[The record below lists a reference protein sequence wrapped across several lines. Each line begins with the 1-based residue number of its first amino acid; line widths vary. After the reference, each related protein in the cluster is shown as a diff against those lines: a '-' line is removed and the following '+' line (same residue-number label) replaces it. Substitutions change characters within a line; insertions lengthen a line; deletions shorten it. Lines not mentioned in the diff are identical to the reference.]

1 MRINISIGFAVVV
14 VVLVLL
20 FSGAASAGIIIDNP
34 EVDYATIQEGIIYV
48 SPVAGDG
55 KEVINVINIS
65 NVSVSPTTVYKGA
78 TIEIA
83 ADVSAISGVT
93 YVIAEFKRDK
103 EEIRRIPLLNDRTGR
118 YRGRWHTFSVDRGI
132 YYIDIVATDR
142 DRREAE
148 LEDVAT
154 VEVIVD
160 AEGPTIS
167 NITVTPDSTIPGT
180 PVKIYAT
187 VSDPS
192 SLGMV
197 WAQIKL
203 QGCSRKI
210 PMVRSDGYYTATWH
224 TYFVDPGTYSIDITA
239 RDKKGNEEKVENAAA
254 VKIKSP
260 LDKNENKI
268 EDSLEWILGDKSK
281 SINIIVM
288 HDKKY
293 SSNRYAPFGEV
304 KASFDI
310 LNGCAIRTSTVN
322 LAAITNLSGVKMVY
336 EDKKVH
342 TFLDSALAEIKAN
355 EVVAGTGTGKRIRGE
370 GVTIAVIDTGIDA
383 NHECLDDLDDDPS
396 TNDPKVIA
404 FKDFVNG
411 RNECYDDNGHG
422 THCAAIAAGTGGGS
436 KYVGVAP
443 GAELVGVKALDSRG
457 SGYISD
463 VISGIEWCVQEKEKY
478 NIKVISLSLGAGINS
493 DGSTPLEE
501 ACDTAVDAGLVV
513 CVAAG
518 NIGPGNDTVGIPG
531 CAKKVITVGAVDD
544 NGKVASF
551 SSRGN
556 TSDER
561 LKPDICAVGVQV
573 TAAKANSDQ
582 GYTTLSGTSMA
593 TPEVAGAAA
602 LLFECNSSLSPSEI
616 KMILIE
622 TAEDKG
628 GTGPDKTY
636 GYGAL
641 DVESAVNMVLSKSGQ
656 GTSDKNKSVVTASN
670 TSNTSNTSNENVTV
684 IVTPAS
690 GSKGEGIKIS
700 AKISIYPRPVF
711 ATAYVHLHREEVK
724 EGEEKVFKVML
735 TDFDMDGAYN
745 GTWSTYSAEPG
756 TYYIDITVRSMEG
769 ENKEFKNAATVEILG
784 SSTSTW
790 KPKWYL

>member
-1 MRINISIGFAVVV
+1 VQISIRISIGFAFAA

-20 FSGAASAGIIIDNP
+20 FSGAASAGI
-34 EVDYATIQEGIIYV
+34 
-48 SPVAGDG
+48 
-55 KEVINVINIS
+55 NIS
-65 NVSVSPTTVYKGA
+65 NVSVSPTTAYKDT

-83 ADVSAISGVT
+83 ADV
-93 YVIAEFKRDK
+93 
-103 EEIRRIPLLNDRTGR
+103 
-118 YRGRWHTFSVDRGI
+118 
-132 YYIDIVATDR
+132 TDR
-142 DRREAE
+142 DRGVVE

-154 VEVIVD
+154 VEVIAD

-167 NITVTPDSTIPGT
+167 NITVTQDSTIPGT
-180 PVKIYAT
+180 RVKIYAN

-192 SLGMV
+192 GLGMV
-197 WAQIKL
+197 WAEIKL
-203 QGCSRKI
+203 QGYSRNI
-210 PMVRSDGYYTATWH
+210 PMVRSEGYYTATWH
-224 TYFVDPGTYSIDITA
+224 TYFVDPGTYSIVITA
-239 RDKKGNEEKVENAAA
+239 RDKKGNEKKVENAAA
-254 VKIKSP
+254 VKINNP
-260 LDKNENKI
+260 LDKNDNKI
-268 EDSLEWILGDKSK
+268 EDSLEWIPGDKSK
-281 SINIIVM
+281 SIDIIVM
-288 HDKKY
+288 HDEKY

-304 KASFDI
+304 KASFGI
-310 LNGCAIRTSTVN
+310 LNGCAIRTSAVN

-342 TFLDSALAEIKAN
+342 TFLDSALVEIKAN
-355 EVVAGTGTGKRIRGE
+355 EVVAGTGKRIRGD

-396 TNDPKVIA
+396 TDDPKVIA

-411 RNECYDDNGHG
+411 RDECYDDNGHG

-501 ACDTAVDAGLVV
+501 TCDTAVDAGLVM

-518 NIGPGNDTVGIPG
+518 NIGPGDDTVGIPG

-561 LKPDICAVGVQV
+561 LKPDICAVGVHV

-593 TPEVAGAAA
+593 TPEVAGAVA
-602 LLFECNSSLSPSEI
+602 LLFECNSSLSPPEI

-628 GTGPDKTY
+628 RTCPDKTY

-641 DVESAVNMVLSKSGQ
+641 DVESAVNMVLSKSGH
-656 GTSDKNKSVVTASN
+656 GTSGKNKSVVT
-670 TSNTSNTSNENVTV
+670 TSNTSNENVTV
-684 IVTPAS
+684 TVTPAS

-700 AKISIYPRPVF
+700 AKIPIYPRPMF
-711 ATAYVHLHREEVK
+711 ATAYVHLHREEEK
-724 EGEEKVFKVML
+724 EGEEKVSKVML

-745 GTWSTYSAEPG
+745 GTWNAYSAEPG
-756 TYYIDITVRSMEG
+756 TYYIDITTRSMKG
-769 ENKEFKNAATVEILG
+769 EKEEFKNAATVEILG

>member
-1 MRINISIGFAVVV
+1 MRINISIGFAFVV
-14 VVLVLL
+14 VVLVSL

-34 EVDYATIQEGIIYV
+34 EEDYATIQEGISYV

-55 KEVINVINIS
+55 NEVTNVINIS
-65 NVSVSPTTVYKGA
+65 N
-78 TIEIA
+78 
-83 ADVSAISGVT
+83 
-93 YVIAEFKRDK
+93 
-103 EEIRRIPLLNDRTGR
+103 
-118 YRGRWHTFSVDRGI
+118 
-132 YYIDIVATDR
+132 IVATDR

-180 PVKIYAT
+180 PVKIYAN

-192 SLGMV
+192 GLGMA

-224 TYFVDPGTYSIDITA
+224 TYFVDSGTYSIDITA

-304 KASFDI
+304 KTSFDI
-310 LNGCAIRTSTVN
+310 LNGCAIRTSAVN

-342 TFLDSALAEIKAN
+342 IFLDSALAGIKAN
-355 EVVAGTGTGKRIRGE
+355 EVVAGTGAGTGKRIRGE

-493 DGSTPLEE
+493 DGATPLEE

-561 LKPDICAVGVQV
+561 LKPDICAVGVHV

-582 GYTTLSGTSMA
+582 GYTSLDGTSMA
-593 TPEVAGAAA
+593 TPEVAGAVA
-602 LLFECNSSLSPSEI
+602 LLFECNPSLSPSEI

-628 GTGPDKTY
+628 WTGPDKTY
-636 GYGAL
+636 GYGVL

-656 GTSDKNKSVVTASN
+656 GTSDKNKSVVT

-690 GSKGEGIKIS
+690 GSKGEGITIS
-700 AKISIYPRPVF
+700 AKIPIYPRPMFV
-711 ATAYVHLHREEVK
+711 TAYVHLHGEEEK
-724 EGEEKVFKVML
+724 EGDEKVFKVML

-745 GTWSTYSAEPG
+745 GSWSTYSAEPG
-756 TYYIDITVRSMEG
+756 TYYIDITARSMEG
-769 ENKEFKNAATVEILG
+769 GNKEFKNAATVEIFG

>member
-34 EVDYATIQEGIIYV
+34 EEDYATIQEGIIYV

-83 ADVSAISGVT
+83 ADVSAISGVM

-167 NITVTPDSTIPGT
+167 NITVTQDSTIPGT
-180 PVKIYAT
+180 RVKIYAN

-192 SLGMV
+192 GLGMV

-203 QGCSRKI
+203 QGYSRKI

-254 VKIKSP
+254 VKINNP

-322 LAAITNLSGVKMVY
+322 LAAISNLSGVKMVY

-411 RNECYDDNGHG
+411 RNKCYDDNGHG

-670 TSNTSNTSNENVTV
+670 TSNENVTV

-690 GSKGEGIKIS
+690 GSKGEGITIS

-711 ATAYVHLHREEVK
+711 ATAYVHLHREEVN

-745 GTWSTYSAEPG
+745 GSWSTYSAEPG
-756 TYYIDITVRSMEG
+756 TYYIDITVRSREG
-769 ENKEFKNAATVEILG
+769 ENKAFKNAATVEILG

>member
-342 TFLDSALAEIKAN
+342 TFLDSALVEIKAN
-355 EVVAGTGTGKRIRGE
+355 EVVAGTGAGKRIRGE

-493 DGSTPLEE
+493 DGATPLEE

-593 TPEVAGAAA
+593 TPEVAGAVA

-616 KMILIE
+616 KRFLIE